1 VCSSDLC
8 LRFFNRESLLSK
20 DARVRLLSDSFES
33 LTARHKRCMGLITM
47 DEAFL
52 FPVDSGHYV
61 AIPDPKSG
69 YAGPGSIS

>member
-1 VCSSDLC
+1 
-8 LRFFNRESLLSK
+8 
-20 DARVRLLSDSFES
+20 VRLLSDSFES